1 MTVKSLDAYRTH
13 RRSLKGARILLV
25 DDEATVRMIIQ
36 QFLENA
42 GFTVT
47 VATSGEEALHRLN
60 KKPFD
65 LILLDIVMPDMEG
78 LAVLKTLRQKY
89 SMSQLPVI
97 MVTVKEESADV
108 VEALS
113 LGANDYIVKPI
124 DFIVLRARIDMH
136 LSHQRAENEL
146 REAHDV
152 LEHHVEERTAELLA
166 TNKALMSE
174 ITERKQAEEDL
185 RESRNFL
192 SSIIEG
198 APDFIFAKI

>member
-65 LILLDIVMPDMEG
+65 LILLDIV
-78 LAVLKTLRQKY
+78 TR
-89 SMSQLPVI
+89 
-97 MVTVKEESADV
+97 
-108 VEALS
+108 LS
-113 LGANDYIVKPI
+113 LRDK
-124 DFIVLRARIDMH
+124 
-136 LSHQRAENEL
+136 
-146 REAHDV
+146 
-152 LEHHVEERTAELLA
+152 
-166 TNKALMSE
+166 
-174 ITERKQAEEDL
+174 
-185 RESRNFL
+185 
-192 SSIIEG
+192 
-198 APDFIFAKI
+198 